1 MKRRRPLPIVR
12 LVVGLAIGVF
22 SPPLWLPFTAEN
34 IAYAQVANDCGA
46 ITNPLTPEE
55 ETYARTAWQY
65 FLNNYQEATGFT
77 NSTGGYPSGTLWDM
91 GNYLMALNAARW
103 MNLIDQGEFDQKLN
117 KFLSSLAALKLFED
131 SLPNKV
137 YNAADGAMVDY
148 GNNPSDRG
156 IGWSALDIGR
166 ILAAFHVLR
175 TCHPQ
180 YTDWLKSIID
190 RWAVERSVQDG
201 YMFGATVLEDG
212 QTLPVQEGRLGYE
225 EYAARGYQLWN
236 FDVPKALS
244 FDPFKMVEIYGVQIP
259 VDTRNY
265 QDTNA
270 NNYVVSESYILD
282 GIEFGFLG
290 DQMRDYAARVFEVQK
305 RRYQATGQ
313 LTAVTED
320 NIDGP
325 PYFLYNTVFS
335 NGVAWATIT
344 EKNELHPDKRS
355 ISTKAAFGWRYIFP
369 DDPYAQQLFEVA
381 KGLMSPDGG
390 GFFAGLYEETNEPNR
405 ALTGN
410 TNGLIMEILYYK
422 ARGYRPL
429 IGGNEVTASTGTP
442 QSTII
447 AEGYPAPDNTQAATP
462 VPAPRPV
469 STPAPAPTS
478 APALIPTPAPSPA
491 PAPSPTVAQSPSN
504 SSFPNHRNLSQSGT
518 IAPNLVVCCQFIE
531 GDGAT
536 PNLPP
541 SQNTAALPTPVS
553 APTPAPAPTSA
564 PVPIGQKEQSVQV
577 AVAPILSGGKPKESS
592 VCQDLTRPPHLAEKR
607 YAKAAWK
614 YFEANDEPSTGL
626 VSDRSDMKGATL
638 WGMGDYLAALQAAE
652 SLDIITIE
660 EFDQRVRLFLGAIK
674 QLPLHGGELPHRNY
688 DIRTLEPVDYGMN
701 PAPEGI
707 GWSGL
712 DVGRFLLALH
722 NLKGCHK
729 EYTHII
735 DEIVLD
741 WSFLRVVRDGRI
753 HSAFVENDSNG
764 RHLIRI
770 KPDSRLGYEEYAAR
784 GFQLWGF
791 DVTEAAVGGNYK
803 TAELEGFQIP
813 IERDRPRKKP
823 DIHQQTVSNPFMV
836 YGLELGLDPQMRQL
850 VLPMLQAQAER
861 YHREGILTAAG
872 TTLTTKAPYV
882 IHSTLIN
889 EDQKPWAA
897 STPDKSLKPEQ
908 RIISSAAAFAY
919 YAIFPDNDY
928 AQELYQS
935 ALDLYNPMLG
945 FYEGVNEQSGL
956 SNPGFSGSTNS
967 IVLQSILYRLR
978 DRQPLLVADISRN
991 SPWWQAVANK
1001 EMGTGLPL
1009 DPKPKLQLISDA
1021 TGTYWDAPKE
1031 AFSNNSD

>member
-1 MKRRRPLPIVR
+1 MKRRRPLSIVR
-12 LVVGLAIGVF
+12 LIAWLVIGIF
-22 SPPLWLPFTAEN
+22 SPSLGLPFSTEKVAN
-34 IAYAQVANDCGA
+34 AQAANDCGV
-46 ITNPLTPEE
+46 ITHPLTPEE

-117 KFLSSLAALKLFED
+117 KFLSSLAALMLFED

-148 GNNPSDRG
+148 SNHPSERG

-180 YTDWLKSIID
+180 YADWLKSIID

-236 FDVPKALS
+236 FEVPKALS
-244 FDPFKMVEIYGVQIP
+244 LVPFKMVEIYGVQIP

-290 DQMRDYAARVFEVQK
+290 NQMRDHAARVFEVQK

-422 ARGYRPL
+422 ARGNRPL
-429 IGGNEVTASTGTP
+429 IGGDSVSASTGTP
-442 QSTII
+442 ETTIVL
-447 AEGYPAPDNTQAATP
+447 EGFPAPAAAQA
-462 VPAPRPV
+462 PAP
-469 STPAPAPTS
+469 TPAPAP
-478 APALIPTPAPSPA
+478 APVPTPAPAPA
-491 PAPSPTVAQSPSN
+491 PAPSTAPTPSPGVAQSAAQQ
-504 SSFPNHRNLSQSGT
+504 HASQPGA
-518 IAPNLVVCCQFIE
+518 IDPNLVVCCQLIKGE
-531 GDGAT
+531 GAS
-536 PNLPP
+536 P
-541 SQNTAALPTPVS
+541 SQTPATV
-553 APTPAPAPTSA
+553 PIPAPAPAVAPAPAPVVGSA
-564 PVPIGQKEQSVQV
+564 PSPPELIDQVEQPVQV
-577 AVAPILSGGKPKESS
+577 AVAPILAGEKPKDAS
-592 VCQDLTRPPHLAEKR
+592 VCQDLTRRPHLAEKR
-607 YAKAAWK
+607 YAKAAWQ
-614 YFEANDEPSTGL
+614 YFEANYESSTGL
-626 VSDRSDMKGATL
+626 VRDRSDMNVATL

-652 SLDIITIE
+652 SLDVITIE

-674 QLPLHGGELPHRNY
+674 RLPLQDGELPHRNY

-701 PAPEGI
+701 PAPAGI

-722 NLKGCHK
+722 NLKGCHQ
-729 EYTHII
+729 EYTPIV

-741 WSFLRVVRDGRI
+741 WSFLRVVRNGRI
-753 HSAFVENDSNG
+753 HSAFVETDSND
-764 RHLIRI
+764 RRLIRV

-791 DVTEAAVGGNYK
+791 DVTESAVGGNYK

-823 DIHQQTVSNPFMV
+823 NTNQQTVSNPFMV

-861 YHREGILTAAG
+861 YHREGVLTAAG

-882 IHSTLIN
+882 IHSSLIN
-889 EDQKPWAA
+889 EDKQPWAA
-897 STPDKSLKPEQ
+897 STPGQSLKPEQ

-919 YAIFPDNDY
+919 HAIFPDNDY
-928 AQELYQS
+928 AQQLYQS
-935 ALDLYNPMLG
+935 ALDLYNPVLG
-945 FYEGVNEQSGL
+945 FYEGVNEQTGQ

-978 DRQPLLVADISRN
+978 DRQPLLVADTSRN
-991 SPWWQAVANK
+991 SPWWTAVANE

-1009 DPKPKLQLISDA
+1009 TPKPKLQLITDS
-1021 TGTYWDAPKE
+1021 TGTYWDVPKK
-1031 AFSNNSD
+1031 ALPKNSD